1 MTIVRNNI
9 AQKYGILYNA
19 AMKKLDYYKRIAD
32 AELSFKLDT
41 FGAVQIVGPKWC
53 GKTTTAEQFAKSGL
67 YLQKDPNKEALIET
81 AKITPLVL
89 LNGEKPRLIDEWQD
103 APEIWDAVRS
113 YCDDTHKK
121 GNFILTGSSSKKVK
135 TAHTGTGRIST
146 LKMYPMSLYES
157 KESNG
162 MVSLEKLFDN
172 KESLK
177 HGCQSSLTVRDLI
190 NCSCRGGW
198 PESVMLKS
206 QESQL
211 AIAKDYFSQIY
222 SEDMF
227 HVDNVKRNPS
237 TMRAVLKSYARNI
250 STPVKY
256 SNILKDINSTN
267 SITDKTLDDYLE
279 VLSRLYITDD
289 IEAWCPAIRSK
300 TAIRSSKKIGMV
312 DPSLAVAGLGVNP
325 DFFETDLKTFGFIF
339 ESLVIRDLRIYSSSL
354 GGRVSYYRDRY
365 GLESDAVLHLED
377 GRYALIE
384 IKLGQHKI
392 EDGASH
398 LNEIERL
405 IKEHNKKETQA
416 PIRIPDLKIV
426 ITGTQYGYRR
436 KDGVY
441 VIPIGCL
448 KD

>member
-1 MTIVRNNI
+1 M
-9 AQKYGILYNA
+9 KYNSS
-19 AMKKLDYYKRIAD
+19 MKNVDYYKRIAD
-32 AELSFKLDT
+32 KELSFKLDT

-53 GKTTTAEQFAKSGL
+53 GKTTTAEQFARSYL
-67 YLQKDPNKEALIET
+67 YLQKDPNKDALIET
-81 AKITPLVL
+81 AKITPSAL
-89 LNGEKPRLIDEWQD
+89 LNGDKPRLIDEWQD

-113 YCDDTHKK
+113 FCDDTNEK

-162 MVSLEKLFDN
+162 SVSLENLFDK
-172 KESLK
+172 KEDLK
-177 HGCQSSLTVRDLI
+177 NGCQSNLSVRDLI
-190 NCSCRGGW
+190 DCACRGGW

-206 QESQL
+206 QKSQL

-227 HVDNVKRNPS
+227 HVDDVKRNSS
-237 TMRAVLKSYARNI
+237 TMHAILRSYARNI
-250 STPVKY
+250 STPVKHT
-256 SNILKDINSTN
+256 NILKDVQPTN
-267 SITDKTLDDYLE
+267 SITDKTLEDYLD
-279 VLSRLYITDD
+279 VLTRLYVIDD
-289 IEAWCPAIRSK
+289 IDAWCPAIRSK
-300 TAIRSSKKIGMV
+300 TAIRSSKKIGMI
-312 DPSLAVAGLGVNP
+312 DPSLAVAGLGVSP
-325 DFFETDLKTFGFIF
+325 DFFETDLKTFGFVF
-339 ESLVIRDLRIYSSSL
+339 ESMVIRDLKVYSSKL

-365 GLESDAVLHLED
+365 GLEADAVLHLED

-384 IKLGQHKI
+384 IKLGQHQI
-392 EDGASH
+392 DDGASH

-405 IKEHNKKETQA
+405 VKEYNKKEKQV
-416 PIRIPDLKIV
+416 PIRVPDLKIV

-436 KDGVY
+436 EDGVF
-441 VIPIGCL
+441 VIPLGCL